1 MRIIQANK
9 NKPLMLGRQGENEV
23 TTVQFDVSGWA
34 DLYGQGTFTL
44 INMRPSESLGYFCN
58 VTVADDVVSWVVK
71 NTDVYLAGDGHVQ
84 LVYTVGDQI
93 AKSVIFFTRVLKSLN
108 VTDVPDTPPDWAA
121 EVLEELATLQA
132 LITIAT
138 NAQIDSALY
147 S

>member
-58 VTVADDVVSWVVK
+58 VTVANDVVSWVVK